1 MRAASRARI
10 VGDFARSGGATLA
23 LRAEQEAHMLPVS
36 LLMFVIAIVISAARV
51 ADRVGTG
58 AIGFAAG
65 FFVLGA
71 IALLSYWT
79 SRDAS

>member
-1 MRAASRARI
+1 M
-10 VGDFARSGGATLA
+10 VGDLTRSSGATLA

-36 LLMFVIAIVISAARV
+36 LLMFVVAIVITAARV

-65 FFVLGA
+65 FFVLGT
-71 IALLSYWT
+71 IAMLSYWT